1 MNLIEDFQTRIDARM
16 AEIHPLVQE
25 YHALQQLRGVISN
38 LDAADVAAHIA
49 NFPIPGI
56 SEIPGGPGDAAP
68 RARRGSDSAPTSVRA
83 KRAANAKR
91 GRGTAA
97 RSAPTDEPA
106 APDHSGE
113 GHDQEIV
120 ALVTAE
126 PGLTAAQLAERL
138 DLPVSVLFRTLPLLQ
153 RDGLVRKQ
161 GKGFSGA

>member
-49 NFPIPGI
+49 NFPIPGLTGVPGA
-56 SEIPGGPGDAAP
+56 PGGESSGSTRTKRTTGAKRSRP
-68 RARRGSDSAPTSVRA
+68 RA
-83 KRAANAKR
+83 AATPPVADR
-91 GRGTAA
+91 
-97 RSAPTDEPA
+97 
-106 APDHSGE
+106 SGE
-113 GHDQEIV
+113 GHDDEIV

-153 RDGLVRKQ
+153 RDGLVRKH

>member
-49 NFPIPGI
+49 NFPIPGLTGV
-56 SEIPGGPGDAAP
+56 PGAPGAAP
-68 RARRGSDSAPTSVRA
+68 EGEAAGARGKRGSGGKRTRSRTAP
-83 KRAANAKR
+83 
-91 GRGTAA
+91 
-97 RSAPTDEPA
+97 APAPA
-106 APDHSGE
+106 SDRSGE
-113 GHDQEIV
+113 GHDKEIV

-153 RDGLVRKQ
+153 RDGLVRKH

>member
-1 MNLIEDFQTRIDARM
+1 LNLIEDFQTRIDARM

-49 NFPIPGI
+49 NFPIPGLI
-56 SEIPGGPGDAAP
+56 GTPGSGGTESGEGG
-68 RARRGSDSAPTSVRA
+68 GSPKA
-83 KRAANAKR
+83 KRSGSAKR
-91 GRGTAA
+91 NRSRTAP
-97 RSAPTDEPA
+97 SGAPTDR
-106 APDHSGE
+106 SGE
-113 GHDQEIV
+113 GHDEEIV

-153 RDGLVRKQ
+153 RDGLVRKH

>member
-49 NFPIPGI
+49 NFPIPGLTG
-56 SEIPGGPGDAAP
+56 IPGAAGAEGGGSRSKRPAGAKRSRP
-68 RARRGSDSAPTSVRA
+68 RAAATPPT
-83 KRAANAKR
+83 
-91 GRGTAA
+91 
-97 RSAPTDEPA
+97 
-106 APDHSGE
+106 PDRSGE
-113 GHDQEIV
+113 GHDDEIV

-153 RDGLVRKQ
+153 RDGLVRKH

>member
-1 MNLIEDFQTRIDARM
+1 LNLIEDFQTRIDARM

-49 NFPIPGI
+49 NFPIPGLTGVAGT
-56 SEIPGGPGDAAP
+56 SA
-68 RARRGSDSAPTSVRA
+68 SDSGDGDGGSARA
-83 KRAANAKR
+83 KRGSAAKR
-91 GRGTAA
+91 GRTRTA
-97 RSAPTDEPA
+97 PA
-106 APDHSGE
+106 GSPADRSGE
-113 GHDQEIV
+113 GHDKEIV

-153 RDGLVRKQ
+153 RDGLVRKH

>member
-49 NFPIPGI
+49 NFPIPGLTGV
-56 SEIPGGPGDAAP
+56 PGAPGAGTEGGTARPKRSTAAKRSRPRAAAAP
-68 RARRGSDSAPTSVRA
+68 PVADR
-83 KRAANAKR
+83 
-91 GRGTAA
+91 
-97 RSAPTDEPA
+97 
-106 APDHSGE
+106 SGE
-113 GHDQEIV
+113 GHDDEIV

-153 RDGLVRKQ
+153 RDGLVRKH

>member
-49 NFPIPGI
+49 NFPIPGLTGL
-56 SEIPGGPGDAAP
+56 PGSAGASGA
-68 RARRGSDSAPTSVRA
+68 DSGGTRA
-83 KRAANAKR
+83 KRPAAGAKR
-91 GRGTAA
+91 GRPRAA
-97 RSAPTDEPA
+97 AA
-106 APDHSGE
+106 APVTDRSGE
-113 GHDQEIV
+113 GHDDEIV

-153 RDGLVRKQ
+153 RDGLVRKH

>member
-49 NFPIPGI
+49 NFPIPGLTGT
-56 SEIPGGPGDAAP
+56 PGEPVDGGGAARGKRSGTTKRSRP
-68 RARRGSDSAPTSVRA
+68 RA
-83 KRAANAKR
+83 AAAV
-91 GRGTAA
+91 
-97 RSAPTDEPA
+97 PA
-106 APDHSGE
+106 DDRSGE
-113 GHDQEIV
+113 GYDKEIV
-120 ALVTAE
+120 ELVTAE

-153 RDGLVRKQ
+153 RDGLVRKH

>member
-1 MNLIEDFQTRIDARM
+1 M

-49 NFPIPGI
+49 NFPIPGLTGAPG
-56 SEIPGGPGDAAP
+56 SGGTESGGEGGGPK
-68 RARRGSDSAPTSVRA
+68 A
-83 KRAANAKR
+83 KRAGGAKR
-91 GRGTAA
+91 GRA
-97 RSAPTDEPA
+97 RSAPAGAPA
-106 APDHSGE
+106 DRSGE
-113 GHDQEIV
+113 GYDKEIV

-153 RDGLVRKQ
+153 RDGLVRKH

>member
-49 NFPIPGI
+49 NFPIPGLTGAPGASA
-56 SEIPGGPGDAAP
+56 SESGDADGGS
-68 RARRGSDSAPTSVRA
+68 ARTKRGGA
-83 KRAANAKR
+83 AKR
-91 GRGTAA
+91 GRTRTSPAST
-97 RSAPTDEPA
+97 SADR
-106 APDHSGE
+106 SGE
-113 GHDQEIV
+113 GHDKEIV

-153 RDGLVRKQ
+153 RDGLVRKH

>member
-49 NFPIPGI
+49 NFPIPGLTGAPGTG
-56 SEIPGGPGDAAP
+56 SEPGSEGAK
-68 RARRGSDSAPTSVRA
+68 A
-83 KRAANAKR
+83 KRSSGAKR
-91 GRGTAA
+91 GRARTAPA
-97 RSAPTDEPA
+97 GAPADR
-106 APDHSGE
+106 SGE
-113 GHDQEIV
+113 GHDKEIV

-153 RDGLVRKQ
+153 RDGLVRKH

>member
-49 NFPIPGI
+49 NFPIPGLTGL
-56 SEIPGGPGDAAP
+56 PGSPGSGGAEGGA
-68 RARRGSDSAPTSVRA
+68 SRA
-83 KRAANAKR
+83 KR
-91 GRGTAA
+91 
-97 RSAPTDEPA
+97 PA
-106 APDHSGE
+106 AAGKRSRPRAAASPPVSDRSGE
-113 GHDQEIV
+113 GHDDEIV

-153 RDGLVRKQ
+153 RDGLVRKH

>member
-49 NFPIPGI
+49 NFPIPGLTGVPGSGSG
-56 SEIPGGPGDAAP
+56 SEGTGGTRPKRPSSAKRNRP
-68 RARRGSDSAPTSVRA
+68 RA
-83 KRAANAKR
+83 AASPPA
-91 GRGTAA
+91 
-97 RSAPTDEPA
+97 TDR
-106 APDHSGE
+106 SGE
-113 GHDQEIV
+113 GHDEEIV

-153 RDGLVRKQ
+153 RDGLVRKH

>member
-49 NFPIPGI
+49 NFPIPGLTGT
-56 SEIPGGPGDAAP
+56 PGATANGDSDGGGTS
-68 RARRGSDSAPTSVRA
+68 RKRSGKRRT
-83 KRAANAKR
+83 
-91 GRGTAA
+91 
-97 RSAPTDEPA
+97 RSTPSNPPVADR
-106 APDHSGE
+106 SGE
-113 GHDQEIV
+113 GHDKEIV

-126 PGLTAAQLAERL
+126 PGLTAAQIAERL

-153 RDGLVRKQ
+153 RDGLVRKH
-161 GKGFSGA
+161 GKGFSGV

>member
-49 NFPIPGI
+49 NFPIPGLTGVPGTTTESPE
-56 SEIPGGPGDAAP
+56 SEGGSSRTKRGGTAKRT
-68 RARRGSDSAPTSVRA
+68 RARAPQARA
-83 KRAANAKR
+83 
-91 GRGTAA
+91 T
-97 RSAPTDEPA
+97 
-106 APDHSGE
+106 PDRSGE
-113 GHDQEIV
+113 GHDKEIV

-153 RDGLVRKQ
+153 RDGLVRKH
-161 GKGFSGA
+161 GKGFSGV

>member
-49 NFPIPGI
+49 NFPIPGLTGVPGATGAAG
-56 SEIPGGPGDAAP
+56 SEAGG
-68 RARRGSDSAPTSVRA
+68 TTRA
-83 KRAANAKR
+83 KRPAGAKR
-91 GRGTAA
+91 SRPRAA
-97 RSAPTDEPA
+97 ATPPVADR
-106 APDHSGE
+106 SGE
-113 GHDQEIV
+113 GHDDEIV

-153 RDGLVRKQ
+153 RDGLVRKH

>member
-49 NFPIPGI
+49 NFPIPGLTGV
-56 SEIPGGPGDAAP
+56 PGGAAGEGGGG
-68 RARRGSDSAPTSVRA
+68 ARA
-83 KRAANAKR
+83 KRPAGAKR
-91 GRGTAA
+91 TRPRAT
-97 RSAPTDEPA
+97 PA
-106 APDHSGE
+106 AAPPAPDRSGE
-113 GHDQEIV
+113 GHDDEIV

-153 RDGLVRKQ
+153 RDGLVRKH

>member
-1 MNLIEDFQTRIDARM
+1 LNLIEDFQTRIDARM

-49 NFPIPGI
+49 NFPIPGLTG
-56 SEIPGGPGDAAP
+56 IPGAAGPGSPEGGA
-68 RARRGSDSAPTSVRA
+68 RA
-83 KRAANAKR
+83 KRPAGAAKR
-91 GRGTAA
+91 GRPRAA
-97 RSAPTDEPA
+97 ASPPVTDR
-106 APDHSGE
+106 SGE
-113 GHDQEIV
+113 GHDDEIV

-153 RDGLVRKQ
+153 RDGLVRKH

>member
-49 NFPIPGI
+49 NFPIPGLTGA
-56 SEIPGGPGDAAP
+56 PGGANAA
-68 RARRGSDSAPTSVRA
+68 GESGGTTRA
-83 KRAANAKR
+83 KRSSGAKR
-91 GRGTAA
+91 GRPRAA
-97 RSAPTDEPA
+97 ANPPATDR
-106 APDHSGE
+106 SGE
-113 GHDQEIV
+113 GHDEEIV

-153 RDGLVRKQ
+153 RDGLVRKH

>member
-49 NFPIPGI
+49 NFPIPGLTGV
-56 SEIPGGPGDAAP
+56 PGTAGAGAEGGGA
-68 RARRGSDSAPTSVRA
+68 TRA
-83 KRAANAKR
+83 KRSGAAKR
-91 GRGTAA
+91 GRPRAVTTP
-97 RSAPTDEPA
+97 PT
-106 APDHSGE
+106 PDRSGE
-113 GHDQEIV
+113 GHDDEIV

-153 RDGLVRKQ
+153 RDGLVRKH
-161 GKGFSGA
+161 GKGFSGV

>member
-49 NFPIPGI
+49 NFPIPGLTGVPGAPGTAG
-56 SEIPGGPGDAAP
+56 SEGAG
-68 RARRGSDSAPTSVRA
+68 TTRA
-83 KRAANAKR
+83 KRSTGAKR
-91 GRGTAA
+91 SRPRAA
-97 RSAPTDEPA
+97 A
-106 APDHSGE
+106 APPVADRSGE
-113 GHDQEIV
+113 GHDDEIV

-153 RDGLVRKQ
+153 RDGLVRKH

>member
-49 NFPIPGI
+49 NFPIPGLTGV
-56 SEIPGGPGDAAP
+56 PGAAG
-68 RARRGSDSAPTSVRA
+68 AAGTESGGGTTRA
-83 KRAANAKR
+83 KRTSGAKR
-91 GRGTAA
+91 GRPRAA
-97 RSAPTDEPA
+97 ANPPATDR
-106 APDHSGE
+106 SGE
-113 GHDQEIV
+113 GHDEEIV

-153 RDGLVRKQ
+153 RDGLVRKH

>member
-49 NFPIPGI
+49 NFPIPGLTG
-56 SEIPGGPGDAAP
+56 IPGAPGSSGPEG
-68 RARRGSDSAPTSVRA
+68 GTRA
-83 KRAANAKR
+83 KRPTGAKR
-91 GRGTAA
+91 GRPRAA
-97 RSAPTDEPA
+97 ASPPVTDR
-106 APDHSGE
+106 SGE
-113 GHDQEIV
+113 GHDDEIV

-153 RDGLVRKQ
+153 RDGLVRKH

>member
-49 NFPIPGI
+49 NFPIPGLTGV
-56 SEIPGGPGDAAP
+56 PGAPGAGGESGGT
-68 RARRGSDSAPTSVRA
+68 ARP
-83 KRAANAKR
+83 KRSTTAKR
-91 GRGTAA
+91 GRPRAA
-97 RSAPTDEPA
+97 ATPPVADR
-106 APDHSGE
+106 SGE
-113 GHDQEIV
+113 GHDDEIV

-153 RDGLVRKQ
+153 RDGLVRKH